1 MNKLIL
7 ERLSLGT
14 QISVLTAVIIL
25 LCSFATI
32 GLVEWQLKAQQ
43 EAQVGERLSGLA
55 QDMADRLDQGMYDVF
70 AQVQSIARLDPYIAD
85 HPARNVKR
93 RDWMAEMQRHF
104 PRYAWIG
111 FVRPDGIVETAT
123 GGLLEGQSVAARPWF
138 QAALQ
143 GPFVG
148 DLHEALLLDKLLRAG
163 AAGEPLRFVDAAAP
177 VLGPDGQ
184 VIGVIG
190 AHLYWSWA
198 EEMRKSLLVPERI
211 FPGTDIRVLDASGR
225 VLLGPAL
232 GEAMDHLSA
241 VQQVL
246 AGKSGARHESI
257 ESSDWLVGYAP
268 ADGYRDYAGLGW
280 RVLALTPLDVAYGP
294 LRALQ
299 IGLLLLGG
307 LAAVGGAVVSYF
319 AARRL
324 TAPLNRLAEDAR
336 SSGDTPEA
344 AFLSRSGGSREAVR
358 LSQALRALV
367 RRIGTYERDLATVS
381 AEASALAQDN
391 HSLRRIAETD
401 AMTGLLNRRGF
412 FEAVER
418 LMSQVDLQ
426 SEEMSVMV
434 LDIDRFKSINDTYGH
449 AAGDA
454 AIRALARLCRQQGRD
469 GDLVARFGGDEFVLL
484 LPGCPGPAAVAFAGR
499 LRQRI
504 AEARIETDAGTISL
518 TASIGVAA
526 FAGAGDGINAIIDR
540 ADRALYRA
548 KTNGRNRVEARLAA
562 PAA

>member
-25 LCSFATI
+25 LCCFATI
-32 GLVEWQLKAQQ
+32 GLIEWRLKAQQ
-43 EAQVGERLSGLA
+43 EAEVGERLSGLA
-55 QDMADRLDQGMYDVF
+55 QDMADRLDQGMHEVS
-70 AQVQSIARLDPYIAD
+70 AQVQGIARLDPYLAD
-85 HPARNVKR
+85 HPARDAKR

-111 FVRPDGIVETAT
+111 FVRPDGTVETAT
-123 GGLLEGQSVAARPWF
+123 AGMLEGQSVAARPWF
-138 QAALQ
+138 QAALK

-163 AAGEPLRFVDAAAP
+163 VGGEPLRFVDAAAP

-184 VIGVIG
+184 VVGVIG

-198 EEMRKSLLVPERI
+198 DEVRKSLLVPERI

-232 GEAMDHLSA
+232 GEAMDHLGA

-246 AGKSGARHESI
+246 TGKSGARQESI
-257 ESSDWLVGYAP
+257 DSAEWLVGYAP
-268 ADGYRDYAGLGW
+268 ADGHRDYPGLGW
-280 RVLALTPLDVAYGP
+280 RVLALTPVDVAYAP

-307 LAAVGGAVVSYF
+307 LATVVGALVSYF

-336 SSGDTPEA
+336 NSGDTPDA
-344 AFLSRSGGSREAVR
+344 AFLSRSGGSREVVR

-391 HSLRRIAETD
+391 QSLRQIAQTD
-401 AMTGLLNRRGF
+401 ALTGLLNRRGF

-418 LMSQVDLQ
+418 LMTQVSLQ
-426 SEEMSVMV
+426 SEDMSVLV

-449 AAGDA
+449 PAGDA
-454 AIRALARLCRQQGRD
+454 VIRAVARLCRQQGRE
-469 GDLVARFGGDEFVLL
+469 GDLVARFGGEEFVLL
-484 LPGCPGPAAVAFAGR
+484 LPGCPGPAAVGFAER

-504 AEARIETDAGTISL
+504 ADARIDTEAGTISL

-526 FAGAGDGINAIIDR
+526 VIGDEDGINAIIDR

-548 KTNGRNRVEARLAA
+548 KTNGRNRVEARMVA